1 MYYLLLLI
9 TAVIAYAF
17 GSLSTLTIAS
27 LYVFRKNLR
36 KLGKGNI
43 WLSNFR
49 RIYGLGGILKLLAVE
64 LVKDIVPIII
74 GGLLLSIK
82 GHGDIGRMFAGYCVI
97 VGRQWP
103 MFYDFKGGYATVAI
117 VITAFFAEISIG
129 AAALVAAVLVIWL
142 SKYISLGSLAAAAM
156 MLVTSILVSDDQRL
170 VTYLALATLIIV
182 IIRSLPSIIRI
193 VGGREMRLSFEKDL
207 SYKFDK

>member
-36 KLGKGNI
+36 KLGKGNT

-49 RIYGLGGILKLLAVE
+49 RVYGLGGLLALLAVE

-82 GHGDIGRMFAGYCVI
+82 GHGDIGRLFAGYCVI

-117 VITAFFAEISIG
+117 IVTAFFAQISVG
-129 AAALVAAVLVIWL
+129 AAALIAAVLVIL
-142 SKYISLGSLAAAAM
+142 LARYISLGSIAAAAM
-156 MLVTSILVSDDQRL
+156 MLVTSILVADNRL
-170 VTYLALATLIIV
+170 VIYLSLAVLIIV
-182 IIRSLPSIIRI
+182 IIRDLPSVVRI
-193 VGGREMRLSFEKDL
+193 AGGKELRLSFEKDL

>member
-27 LYVFRKNLR
+27 LYIFRKNLR
-36 KLGKGNI
+36 KLGKGNT

-82 GHGDIGRMFAGYCVI
+82 GHGDIGRVFAGYCVI

-129 AAALVAAVLVIWL
+129 AAALVAAVLVTWL

-182 IIRSLPSIIRI
+182 LIRCLPSIVRI
-193 VGGREMRLSFEKDL
+193 AGGRELKLSFEKDL

>member
-1 MYYLLLLI
+1 MYYLLLI
-9 TAVIAYAF
+9 ISAIIAYTF

-27 LYVFRKNLR
+27 LYVYRKNLR
-36 KLGKGNI
+36 KLGKGNT

-49 RIYGLGGILKLLAVE
+49 RIYGLGGILTLLLVE

-82 GHGDIGRMFAGYCVI
+82 GHADIGRLFAGYCVI

-103 MFYDFKGGYATVAI
+103 MFYDFKGGYATVCI
-117 VITAFFAEISIG
+117 VVTAFFAEFSIG
-129 AAALVAAVLVIWL
+129 AAALIAAGVIIL
-142 SKYISLGSLAAAAM
+142 ITRYISLGSIAAAAM
-156 MLVTSILVSDDQRL
+156 MLVTAILVADQRL
-170 VTYLALATLIIV
+170 VIYMSLATLLIV
-182 IIRSLPSIIRI
+182 LIRNLPSIVRI
-193 VGGREMRLSFEKDL
+193 AGGKELKLSFEKDL

>member
-1 MYYLLLLI
+1 MYYLLLI
-9 TAVIAYAF
+9 ISAIIAYAF

-27 LYVFRKNLR
+27 LYVYRKNLR
-36 KLGKGNI
+36 KLGKGNT
-43 WLSNFR
+43 LFSNFR
-49 RIYGLGGILKLLAVE
+49 RIYGLGGLLTLLLVE

-82 GHGDIGRMFAGYCVI
+82 GHADIGRIFAGFCVI

-117 VITAFFAEISIG
+117 IVTAFFAQVSVG
-129 AAALVAAVLVIWL
+129 AAALLAAALIIWIT
-142 SKYISLGSLAAAAM
+142 KYISLGSIAAAAM
-156 MLVTSILVSDDQRL
+156 MLVTAILVADQRL
-170 VTYLALATLIIV
+170 VIYLSLAVLLVV
-182 IIRSLPSIIRI
+182 IIRNLPSIVRI
-193 VGGREMRLSFEKDL
+193 AGGKEMRLSFEKDL

>member
-1 MYYLLLLI
+1 MYYLLLI
-9 TAVIAYAF
+9 ISAIIAYAF

-27 LYVFRKNLR
+27 LYVYKKNLR
-36 KLGKGNI
+36 KLGKGNT
-43 WLSNFR
+43 WFSNFR
-49 RIYGLGGILKLLAVE
+49 RIYGLGGLLTLLLVE

-82 GHGDIGRMFAGYCVI
+82 GHGDIGRIFAGFCVI

-117 VITAFFAEISIG
+117 IVTAFFAQLSIG
-129 AAALVAAVLVIWL
+129 AAALLAAVLLIWIT
-142 SKYISLGSLAAAAM
+142 KYISLGSIGAAAM
-156 MLVTSILVSDDQRL
+156 MLVTAILVADQRL
-170 VTYLALATLIIV
+170 VIYLSLAVLLV
-182 IIRSLPSIIRI
+182 VLMRGLPSIVRI
-193 VGGREMRLSFEKDL
+193 AGGKEMKLSFEKDL

>member
-36 KLGKGNI
+36 KLGKGNT

-49 RIYGLGGILKLLAVE
+49 RIYGLGGLLALLAVE

-82 GHGDIGRMFAGYCVI
+82 GHGDIGRLFAGYCVI

-117 VITAFFAEISIG
+117 IVTAFFAQISVG
-129 AAALVAAVLVIWL
+129 AAALIAAVLVIL
-142 SKYISLGSLAAAAM
+142 LARYISLGSIAAAAM
-156 MLVTSILVSDDQRL
+156 MLVTSILVADNRL
-170 VTYLALATLIIV
+170 VIYLSLAVLIIV
-182 IIRSLPSIIRI
+182 IIRGLPSVVRI
-193 VGGREMRLSFEKDL
+193 AGGKELRLSFEKDL

>member
-1 MYYLLLLI
+1 MYYLLLI
-9 TAVIAYAF
+9 ISAIIAYMF

-27 LYVFRKNLR
+27 LYVYRKNLR
-36 KLGKGNI
+36 KLGRGNT

-49 RIYGLGGILKLLAVE
+49 RIYGLGGFLAILLVE

-82 GHGDIGRMFAGYCVI
+82 GHADIGRLFAGFCVI

-103 MFYDFKGGYATVAI
+103 MFYDFKGGYATAAI
-117 VITAFFAEISIG
+117 VITAFFAEFSVG
-129 AAALVAAVLVIWL
+129 AAALIAAILVIL
-142 SKYISLGSLAAAAM
+142 ITKYIPLGSIAAAAV
-156 MLVTSILVSDDQRL
+156 MLITAILVADQKL
-170 VTYLALATLIIV
+170 VIYLSLATLLIV
-182 IIRSLPSIIRI
+182 LMRNLTSIIRI
-193 VGGREMRLSFEKDL
+193 AGKKETRLSFEKDL

>member
-36 KLGKGNI
+36 KLGKGNT

-49 RIYGLGGILKLLAVE
+49 RVYGLGGLLALLAVE

-82 GHGDIGRMFAGYCVI
+82 GHGDIGRLFAGYCVI

-117 VITAFFAEISIG
+117 IVTAFFAQISVG
-129 AAALVAAVLVIWL
+129 AAALIAAVLVIL
-142 SKYISLGSLAAAAM
+142 LARYISLGSIAAAVM
-156 MLVTSILVSDDQRL
+156 MLVTSILVADNRL
-170 VTYLALATLIIV
+170 VIYLSLAVLIIV
-182 IIRSLPSIIRI
+182 IIRDLPSVVRI
-193 VGGREMRLSFEKDL
+193 AGGKELRLSFEKDL

>member
-36 KLGKGNI
+36 KLGKGNT

-49 RIYGLGGILKLLAVE
+49 RIYGLGGLLGLLAVE
-64 LVKDIVPIII
+64 LVKDIVPIVI

-82 GHGDIGRMFAGYCVI
+82 GHGDIGRLFAGYCVI

-117 VITAFFAEISIG
+117 IITAFFAEISVG
-129 AAALVAAVLVIWL
+129 AAALIAAVLVIWL
-142 SKYISLGSLAAAAM
+142 TRYISLGSIAAAAM
-156 MLVTSILVSDDQRL
+156 MLVTSILVADNRL
-170 VTYLALATLIIV
+170 VIYLSLATLIIV
-182 IIRSLPSIIRI
+182 IIHDLPSVVRI
-193 VGGREMRLSFEKDL
+193 AGGKELKLSLEKDL

>member
-1 MYYLLLLI
+1 MYYLLLI
-9 TAVIAYAF
+9 ISAIIAYAF

-27 LYVFRKNLR
+27 LYVYKKNLR
-36 KLGKGNI
+36 KLGKGNT
-43 WLSNFR
+43 WFSNFR
-49 RIYGLGGILKLLAVE
+49 RIYGLGGLLTLLLVE

-82 GHGDIGRMFAGYCVI
+82 GHGDIGRIFAGFCVI

-117 VITAFFAEISIG
+117 IVTAFFAQLSIG
-129 AAALVAAVLVIWL
+129 AAALLAAVLLIWIT
-142 SKYISLGSLAAAAM
+142 KYISLGSIGAAAM
-156 MLVTSILVSDDQRL
+156 MLVTAILVADQRL
-170 VTYLALATLIIV
+170 VIYLSLAVLLV
-182 IIRSLPSIIRI
+182 VLMRGLPSIVRI
-193 VGGREMRLSFEKDL
+193 AGGKEMRLSFEKDL

>member
-1 MYYLLLLI
+1 MYYLLLI
-9 TAVIAYAF
+9 ISAIIAYTF

-27 LYVFRKNLR
+27 LYVYRKNLR
-36 KLGKGNI
+36 KLGRGNT

-49 RIYGLGGILKLLAVE
+49 RIYGLGGFLAILLVE

-82 GHGDIGRMFAGYCVI
+82 GHADIGRLFAGFCVI

-103 MFYDFKGGYATVAI
+103 MFYDFKGGYATAAI
-117 VITAFFAEISIG
+117 VITAFFAEFSVG
-129 AAALVAAVLVIWL
+129 AAALIAAILVIL
-142 SKYISLGSLAAAAM
+142 ITKYIPLGSIAAAAV
-156 MLVTSILVSDDQRL
+156 MLITAILVADQKL
-170 VTYLALATLIIV
+170 VIYLSLATLLIV
-182 IIRSLPSIIRI
+182 LMRNLTSIIRI
-193 VGGREMRLSFEKDL
+193 AGKKETRLSFEKDL

>member
-9 TAVIAYAF
+9 TAIIAYAF

-36 KLGKGNI
+36 KLGKGNT

-49 RIYGLGGILKLLAVE
+49 RVYGMGGILKLLAVE

-82 GHGDIGRMFAGYCVI
+82 GHGDIGRLFAGYCVI

-103 MFYDFKGGYATVAI
+103 MFYDFKGGYATAAI
-117 VITAFFAEISIG
+117 IITAFFAQVSIG
-129 AAALVAAVLVIWL
+129 AAALIAAVLVIL
-142 SKYISLGSLAAAAM
+142 LTKYISLGSVAAAAM
-156 MLVTSILVSDDQRL
+156 MLVTSILVADNQRL
-170 VTYLALATLIIV
+170 IIYISLATLIVV
-182 IIRSLPSIIRI
+182 IIRDLPSIVKIA
-193 VGGREMRLSFEKDL
+193 GRKEVKLSFEKDL
-207 SYKFDK
+207 NYKFDK

>member
-97 VGRQWP
+97 VGTLWH

-117 VITAFFAEISIG
+117 VITAFFADISIG

-142 SKYISLGSLAAAAM
+142 SKYISLSSLAAAAM

-193 VGGREMRLSFEKDL
+193 IGGREMRLSFEKDL

>member
-1 MYYLLLLI
+1 MYYLLLI
-9 TAVIAYAF
+9 ISAIIAYAF

-27 LYVFRKNLR
+27 LYVYKKNLR
-36 KLGKGNI
+36 KLVKGNT
-43 WLSNFR
+43 WFSNFR
-49 RIYGLGGILKLLAVE
+49 RIYGLGGLLTLLLVE

-82 GHGDIGRMFAGYCVI
+82 GHGDIGRIFAGFCVI

-117 VITAFFAEISIG
+117 IVTAFFAQLSIG
-129 AAALVAAVLVIWL
+129 AAALLAAVLLIWIT
-142 SKYISLGSLAAAAM
+142 KYISLGSIGAAAM
-156 MLVTSILVSDDQRL
+156 MLVTAILVADQRL
-170 VTYLALATLIIV
+170 VIYLSLAVLLV
-182 IIRSLPSIIRI
+182 VLMRGLPSIVRI
-193 VGGREMRLSFEKDL
+193 AGGKEMRLSFEKDL

>member
-1 MYYLLLLI
+1 MYYLLLI
-9 TAVIAYAF
+9 ISAIIAYAF

-27 LYVFRKNLR
+27 LYVYKKNLR
-36 KLGKGNI
+36 KLGKGNT
-43 WLSNFR
+43 WFSNFR
-49 RIYGLGGILKLLAVE
+49 RIYGLGGLLTLLLVE

-82 GHGDIGRMFAGYCVI
+82 GHGDIGRIFAGFCVI

-117 VITAFFAEISIG
+117 IVTAFFAQLSIG
-129 AAALVAAVLVIWL
+129 AAALLAAVLLIWIT
-142 SKYISLGSLAAAAM
+142 KYISLGSIGAAAM
-156 MLVTSILVSDDQRL
+156 MLVTAILVVDQRL
-170 VTYLALATLIIV
+170 VIYLSLAVLLV
-182 IIRSLPSIIRI
+182 VLMRGLPSIVRI
-193 VGGREMRLSFEKDL
+193 AGGKEMRLSFEKDL

>member
-17 GSLSTLTIAS
+17 GRLSSLTFAS

-36 KLGKGNI
+36 KLGKGNT

-49 RIYGLGGILKLLAVE
+49 RVYGLGGLLALLAVE

-82 GHGDIGRMFAGYCVI
+82 GHGDIGRLFAGYCVI

-117 VITAFFAEISIG
+117 IVTAFFAQISVG
-129 AAALVAAVLVIWL
+129 AAALIAAVLVIL
-142 SKYISLGSLAAAAM
+142 LARYISLGSIAAAAM
-156 MLVTSILVSDDQRL
+156 MLVTSILVADNRL
-170 VTYLALATLIIV
+170 VIYLSLAVLIIV
-182 IIRSLPSIIRI
+182 IIRDLPSVVRI
-193 VGGREMRLSFEKDL
+193 AGGKELRLSFEKDL

>member
-36 KLGKGNI
+36 KLGKGNT

-49 RIYGLGGILKLLAVE
+49 RVYGLGGLLALLAVE

-82 GHGDIGRMFAGYCVI
+82 GHGDIGRLFAGYSVI

-117 VITAFFAEISIG
+117 IVTAFFAQISVG
-129 AAALVAAVLVIWL
+129 AAALIAAVLVIL
-142 SKYISLGSLAAAAM
+142 LARYISLGSIAAAAM
-156 MLVTSILVSDDQRL
+156 MLVTSILVADNRL
-170 VTYLALATLIIV
+170 VIYLSLAVLIIV
-182 IIRSLPSIIRI
+182 IIRDLPSVVRI
-193 VGGREMRLSFEKDL
+193 AGGKELRLSFEKDL